1 MADLKKE
8 IREIAE
14 IAKACPEEFRQK
26 CFEIL
31 LNDALG
37 RIGEPQGPASK
48 KVETSKSAGTSKAL
62 QDFCRKYSVTDGAVA
77 NVFDF
82 ANPESFL
89 QVSDF
94 GQNTKSKQQIAIG
107 LLAAV
112 YALQERGVPVIKDDA
127 FRDLCEKHQVYDKNN
142 FAKHMKSYKKY
153 FIGSAEDDWKLT
165 AVGLKKAAEVIN
177 SLGGDGAEFKL

>member
-8 IREIAE
+8 IKEIAE

-26 CFEIL
+26 CFEVL
-31 LNDALG
+31 LNDVLG
-37 RIGEPQGPASK
+37 RTGEPQGSTSK
-48 KVETSKSAGTSKAL
+48 KGETRKGAGTSKAF
-62 QDFCRKYSVTDGAVA
+62 QDFCRKYSVTDEAVA

-82 ANPESFL
+82 ASPDNFL

-94 GQNTKSKQQIAIG
+94 GQNTKSKQQIVIG

-112 YALQERGVPVIKDDA
+112 RALHEHGVPVIKDDA
-127 FRDLCEKHQVYDKNN
+127 FRGLCESHQVYDKNN

-153 FIGSAEDDWKLT
+153 FIGSGDEDWKLT
-165 AVGLKKAAEVIN
+165 TVGLKKAAEIIN
-177 SLGGDGAEFKL
+177 ALGGDGAEFKL